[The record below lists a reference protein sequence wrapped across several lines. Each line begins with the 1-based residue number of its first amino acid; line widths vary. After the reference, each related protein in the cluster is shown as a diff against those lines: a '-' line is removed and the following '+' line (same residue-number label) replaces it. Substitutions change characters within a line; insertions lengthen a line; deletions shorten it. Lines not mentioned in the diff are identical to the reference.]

1 VNVTPITVMASIDPD
16 LLKKLVNM
24 DEIDAES
31 VDDCNDESVIEFVES
46 TQERNASFTSEFV
59 RAEVLAK
66 VSFVMLEKVPAFRVM
81 KAVADYYSLRR
92 NLSLDF
98 VNGKLKKAVEHLV
111 SVIKPA
117 TLKALIKSKQEMD

>member
-1 VNVTPITVMASIDPD
+1 VNVTPITVMASIDLE

-31 VDDCNDESVIEFVES
+31 VDDCNDESVIEFLES
-46 TQERNASFTSEFV
+46 TQERNASFTAEFV

-66 VSFVMLEKVPAFRVM
+66 VSFVMLEKDPAFRVM

-117 TLKALIKSKQEMD
+117 TLKALIKSKQ